1 MDEISPQLIDSGI
14 VFIAG
19 ALASISTAI
28 INKAW
33 WTSKRRQYVSLGVSM
48 TLGIIATVLKGLFNP
63 PPAESAA
70 FITWIVTSLGLVAG
84 ISQLVYMQFSEKLKE
99 IEDATSP
106 APPVEDE
113 EDYVPERAIDSQEQ
127 V

>member
-1 MDEISPQLIDSGI
+1 MNEISPQLIDSGI
-14 VFIAG
+14 VFLAG
-19 ALASISTAI
+19 VMASVSTAI

-63 PPAESAA
+63 PPTEPAA

-84 ISQLVYMQFSEKLKE
+84 ISQLVYMQFSEKLNE
-99 IEDATSP
+99 IENATSP
-106 APPVEDE
+106 APPVEDK
-113 EDYVPERAIDSQEQ
+113 EDYVPERAIDPQEQ